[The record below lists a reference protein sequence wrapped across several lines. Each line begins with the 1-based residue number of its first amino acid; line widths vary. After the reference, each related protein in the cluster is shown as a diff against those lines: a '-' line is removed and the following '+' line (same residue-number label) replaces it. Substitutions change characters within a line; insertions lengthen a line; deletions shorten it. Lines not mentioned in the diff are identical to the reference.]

1 MPPAAVTTTPRSG
14 DLQPCGSGALAVLT
28 RGNPLPR
35 HAGQKCFSITPGV
48 QDKMVAAFVRCR
60 DDTGHE
66 GGTYATLKPADR
78 MQVQGV
84 GMFGSLQQITTHN
97 CHHGTMVIGRYDVKK
112 DVLHRDAY
120 IRPSLVK
127 RHGNGRLFN
136 RTTRL
141 RKMAVKRVLAPATSI
156 TRILSTSTK
165 ARAAAHRASLSV
177 SDKTLEGDCCVG
189 YSYTAG
195 TLIEDIR
202 PCGEQAYSTSIA
214 GTAPYST
221 PSGMRGT
228 TPRST
233 QALLHGHLLDAS
245 Q

>member
-1 MPPAAVTTTPRSG
+1 MAVSVARLPRPAIFVEPNTSEHTPTADNSHCAGTTPSQCMPPAAVTTTPRSG

-127 RHGNGRLFN
+127 RHGNNRLFN
-136 RTTRL
+136 RDDQIE
-141 RKMAVKRVLAPATSI
+141 KNGGVAG
-156 TRILSTSTK
+156 
-165 ARAAAHRASLSV
+165 AS
-177 SDKTLEGDCCVG
+177 
-189 YSYTAG
+189 A
-195 TLIEDIR
+195 
-202 PCGEQAYSTSIA
+202 
-214 GTAPYST
+214 
-221 PSGMRGT
+221 
-228 TPRST
+228 
-233 QALLHGHLLDAS
+233 GHLDHPHTVNKY
-245 Q
+245 